1 MKKKNKKYN
10 LKRILTLVIT
20 IIIITISILILIGI
34 KNRNDKNG
42 VFSILEKRWIEKNKS
57 DVINVSIINDLPIFG
72 SEGDGVFFDFLKDF
86 EKETSIKVNMIPY
99 SIQKSANDKG
109 YSFQVTD
116 KSVLNENELLF
127 YTDNYVMIS
136 KDSEKVKKISDLENT
151 IIGVLETDLSTVKEH
166 LNVDSSVI
174 YNTYNNIDT
183 LIAAIKNNDIKY
195 AIIPKNI
202 YLDVILKDNY
212 YIVYNISDIY
222 TNYTFNINGEEKV
235 LNNIF
240 NKFYIRWMK
249 EKYADSY
256 NSRLLSLYMNV
267 KGIDEI
273 SKADFNSKDYVYGYV
288 KNVPYESEINGD
300 FIGFNSEILDD
311 FASSMNISFKIS
323 EFDSI
328 EELTRALNDGKVD
341 VAFNY
346 YKFNNLNNKVDYT
359 FSVYD
364 EKVVVLSSINNIKT
378 TASSFKSL
386 KDKEVLMIDNKIA
399 NYIDDKTDIKINKF
413 NTISSLFSSMNDDS
427 ILIMD
432 YNTYN
437 YYKNS
442 ELIDYKVIYEENID
456 SDFNFILVNS
466 NKNKTFISLF
476 KYYISSVNSDIYKSK
491 ALLKYNND
499 SKKIN
504 LSYVYLIIGIIVLT
518 IFSIFYFKNRTISSK
533 VKKEDK
539 MKYVDHLTSLKN
551 RHYLNQNY
559 LKWQSNKI
567 YPQAIIVVNVNKI
580 GHINDV
586 YGHEE
591 GDMVIKQAANILI
604 NNQLEQSDIVRTNGD
619 EFLIYLVGYEESKVI
634 TYMRRLYKEF
644 KNLPYK
650 FGASLGYSMILD
662 DVKTIDDAINESVL
676 EIKTNKETMNNKES

>member
-10 LKRILTLVIT
+10 LKRILTLVVT

-249 EKYADSY
+249 GKYADSY

-399 NYIDDKTDIKINKF
+399 NYIDDNTDIKINKF